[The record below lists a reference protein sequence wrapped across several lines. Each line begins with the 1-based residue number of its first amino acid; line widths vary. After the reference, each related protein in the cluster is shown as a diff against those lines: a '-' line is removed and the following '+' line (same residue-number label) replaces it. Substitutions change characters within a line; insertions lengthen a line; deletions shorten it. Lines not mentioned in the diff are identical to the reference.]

1 MVFGVLQKKF
11 NLEGKGEFFVGLAC
25 TVASLAIGMAFPLIG
40 GKDAWT
46 GFTFAYI
53 FFASVLPMWLLKQ
66 PRDYMTTFMFA
77 GMILG
82 AVVGIVV
89 AHPNMN
95 LPMYTGFT
103 NEKLGNMFPILFVTV
118 ACGAVSGFHSLV
130 SSGIS
135 PKWTSTLKF
144 S

>member
-1 MVFGVLQKKF
+1 MPAQLHLF
-11 NLEGKGEFFVGLAC
+11 
-25 TVASLAIGMAFPLIG
+25 AIGMAFPLIG
-40 GKDAWT
+40 GKEAWT

-95 LPMYTGFT
+95 LPMYTQV
-103 NEKLGNMFPILFVTV
+103 LQMR
-118 ACGAVSGFHSLV
+118 SLETC
-130 SSGIS
+130 SRS
-135 PKWTSTLKF
+135 F